1 MSHPFKHLKTI
12 LKHRHYVIKNAFHM
26 GIGFHALKHDLS
38 KFGYTEFH
46 TSAKYYTGTCSPIYL
61 ERMNNNYYSSVCQ
74 HHTRRNPHHWEY
86 WTDFLIGRVIAKTM
100 PYKYATEYVCDVLS
114 ASYVY
119 DPKGCKMDTGY
130 KYFVSK
136 SDHYYM
142 TQATREYITWC
153 LKTYSESGFKNLKKK
168 QTKAKYKEII
178 KKYPDVEIF
187 ETLNTQGNLPDIKAF
202 AENKIKK

>member
-1 MSHPFKHLKTI
+1 
-12 LKHRHYVIKNAFHM
+12 
-26 GIGFHALKHDLS
+26 
-38 KFGYTEFH
+38 
-46 TSAKYYTGTCSPIYL
+46 
-61 ERMNNNYYSSVCQ
+61 
-74 HHTRRNPHHWEY
+74 
-86 WTDFLIGRVIAKTM
+86 
-100 PYKYATEYVCDVLS
+100 
-114 ASYVY
+114 
-119 DPKGCKMDTGY
+119 
-130 KYFVSK
+130 
-136 SDHYYM
+136 M